1 MSNYVWSK
9 IICSQEVF
17 DKIVMDSPTNPS
29 HSIIS
34 FHKILDVDYDDR
46 EARNVL
52 VVKNADDTYEL
63 KYCQRWFYPITCI
76 TRLIETF
83 HDVIWYLV
91 EENHIYVSKFYWDN
105 GVKEDIMDIEYQYYD
120 WLDENPIFGDALISQ
135 MMTYGISSKHFK
147 KNGLIGKVMIILQD
161 ILTLLLTM
169 LTIHLRV
176 DLSFLY

>member
-34 FHKILDVDYDDR
+34 FHKILGVDYDDR

-63 KYCQRWFYPITCI
+63 KYCHRWFYPITCI

-83 HDVIWYLV
+83 HDVVWYLV

-105 GVKEDIMDIEYQYYD
+105 GVKEDVMDIEYQYYD
-120 WLDENPIFGDALISQ
+120 WLDENPIFGDDLDFSDDDVWYFLKTLKENWINWESTDNYARYLDIAA
-135 MMTYGISSKHFK
+135 YDVDYPFK
-147 KNGLIGKVMIILQD
+147 N
-161 ILTLLLTM
+161 
-169 LTIHLRV
+169 RP
-176 DLSFLY
+176 

>member
-9 IICSQEVF
+9 IICNQEVF

-34 FHKILDVDYDDR
+34 FHKILGVDYDDR

-52 VVKNADDTYEL
+52 VAKIADDTYEL
-63 KYCQRWFYPITCI
+63 KYCQRWCYPITCI
-76 TRLIETF
+76 TRLIENF

-120 WLDENPIFGDALISQ
+120 WLDENPIFGDALDFSDDDVWYFLKTLKENWINWES
-135 MMTYGISSKHFK
+135 TDNFARYLDIAAYDVDYPFK
-147 KNGLIGKVMIILQD
+147 N
-161 ILTLLLTM
+161 
-169 LTIHLRV
+169 RP
-176 DLSFLY
+176 